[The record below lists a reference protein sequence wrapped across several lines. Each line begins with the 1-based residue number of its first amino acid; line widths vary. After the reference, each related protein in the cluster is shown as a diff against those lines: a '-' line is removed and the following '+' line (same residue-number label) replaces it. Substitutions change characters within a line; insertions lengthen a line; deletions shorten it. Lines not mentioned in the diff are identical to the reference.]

1 MYVVIV
7 YIYTVYNYRKIQN
20 TSDEFSRHPTGHVD
34 IIAGHQHHWNGQG
47 LAAWPTINGRD
58 GLMVCGEQI
67 KKGMNLG
74 ALNQQERVYIYRWLS
89 CWWLSPTPLKNDGV
103 RQLGL

>member
-74 ALNQQERVYIYRWLS
+74 ALNQQERVYIYI
-89 CWWLSPTPLKNDGV
+89 DGYLV
-103 RQLGL
+103 GG